1 MQHPRAAI
9 IAEAVPKHNSQ
20 KPAAAH
26 LAWARGSVLP
36 PPPAESICSRSGPGG
51 GVGNFFLL
59 AASLSAS
66 ACCFVTSTNRPS
78 RLRAGALSV
87 EIAATAAGELLSI
100 CAASA
105 GGWNVEAAMQRAR
118 HTRRLDRR

>member
-1 MQHPRAAI
+1 MKGAVETGDLKLQIIRPCAAGLSRP
-9 IAEAVPKHNSQ
+9 EVPDNDASMLEKS
-20 KPAAAH
+20 
-26 LAWARGSVLP
+26 
-36 PPPAESICSRSGPGG
+36 SRRPGG
-51 GVGNFFLL
+51 GVGNFSLL

-78 RLRAGALSV
+78 RLRAGVLSV

>member
-1 MQHPRAAI
+1 MGPWI
-9 IAEAVPKHNSQ
+9 G
-20 KPAAAH
+20 AAAAPGRKH
-26 LAWARGSVLP
+26 LLEAD
-36 PPPAESICSRSGPGG
+36 PGG
-51 GVGNFFLL
+51 GVGNFSLL

-105 GGWNVEAAMQRAR
+105 GGWNVEAATQRA
-118 HTRRLDRR
+118 HTT